1 MSTDNSGDDARSD
14 NWDPLTAPVWDPRD
28 VDEPTLAPP
37 IEQFM
42 PTDEDTMI
50 RRRPPLPP
58 DADEI
63 IRGEYTGWVPLIKSG
78 ESLDEAKAREESR
91 LASFDTSL
99 PNVDTNAWAPIE
111 VVANDES
118 EFTAPDD
125 LASDVS
131 FTVREPI
138 VEVRPYSFPTEIVP
152 DPDFVVSPAEALEEA
167 RRRIAQMRASLQT
180 NINRVSQ
187 SFEHPIFTPV
197 EVSVQEAPAF
207 VPAPEEVATPSEAA
221 NEIPEPVIAEPIQ
234 TSEPNASFE
243 AMFET
248 DHDEVVQTPI
258 APQPQSTFT
267 QSAPSHQES
276 QPVQAVKTETREE
289 PRVFTQSTQQASP
302 TIIIDEAADQS
313 HSLELVIMRD
323 EIKDLRDRLDSSQ
336 KLIENLMVRLA
347 DLAELALKRKD

>member
-1 MSTDNSGDDARSD
+1 MSTDDSVNDARSEK
-14 NWDPLTAPVWDPRD
+14 WDPLTAPVWDLSD

-42 PTDEDTMI
+42 PIDEDTMI

-78 ESLDEAKAREESR
+78 ETLDQAKAREENRVS
-91 LASFDTSL
+91 SFETSV
-99 PNVDTNAWAPIE
+99 PNVDSNAWEPIE
-111 VVANDES
+111 IVASDKS
-118 EFTAPDD
+118 EFSAPDD
-125 LASDVS
+125 LASDMPL
-131 FTVREPI
+131 TVREPV
-138 VEVRPYSFPTEIVP
+138 VEIRPYDFPTEIVP

-187 SFEHPIFTPV
+187 SFDHPIFTPV
-197 EVSVQEAPAF
+197 EVSVQEAPPF
-207 VPAPEEVATPSEAA
+207 VPVAQTEVPTAALNEEPKSFESLFETDVVSEQPVAPAPE
-221 NEIPEPVIAEPIQ
+221 PV
-234 TSEPNASFE
+234 
-243 AMFET
+243 
-248 DHDEVVQTPI
+248 
-258 APQPQSTFT
+258 FT
-267 QSAPSHQES
+267 QSTQQQGAPRIES
-276 QPVQAVKTETREE
+276 VKTETREE
-289 PRVFTQSTQQASP
+289 PRVYTQSTQQASP
-302 TIIIDEAADQS
+302 TIIIDESAEQT

>member
-1 MSTDNSGDDARSD
+1 MSTDDSVNDARSEK
-14 NWDPLTAPVWDPRD
+14 WDPLTAPVWDLSD

-42 PTDEDTMI
+42 PIDEDTII

-78 ESLDEAKAREESR
+78 ETLDQAKAREENRVS
-91 LASFDTSL
+91 SFETDI
-99 PNVDTNAWAPIE
+99 PNVDANAWAPIE
-111 VVANDES
+111 VVASDES
-118 EFTAPDD
+118 EFVAPND

-131 FTVREPI
+131 SSAREPV
-138 VEVRPYSFPTEIVP
+138 VEVRPYAFPSEIVP

-187 SFEHPIFTPV
+187 SFDHPIFAPI
-197 EVSVQEAPAF
+197 EVSVQEAPPF
-207 VPAPEEVATPSEAA
+207 IPVTQTEVPAAAVVEEPK
-221 NEIPEPVIAEPIQ
+221 
-234 TSEPNASFE
+234 SFDSL
-243 AMFET
+243 FET
-248 DHDEVVQTPI
+248 DAVVEPP
-258 APQPQSTFT
+258 APQPNF
-267 QSAPSHQES
+267 APSSATYQES
-276 QPVQAVKTETREE
+276 VRTETREE
-289 PRVFTQSTQQASP
+289 PRVYTQSTQQASP
-302 TIIIDEAADQS
+302 TIIIDEAAEQT

-336 KLIENLMVRLA
+336 KLIETLMVRLA

>member
-1 MSTDNSGDDARSD
+1 MSTDDSVNDARSEK
-14 NWDPLTAPVWDPRD
+14 WDPLTAPVWDLSD

-42 PTDEDTMI
+42 PIDEDTII

-78 ESLDEAKAREESR
+78 ESLEEAKAREENRVS
-91 LASFDTSL
+91 SFETAI
-99 PNVDTNAWAPIE
+99 PNVDANAWAPIE
-111 VVANDES
+111 VVSSDES
-118 EFTAPDD
+118 EFVAPDD

-131 FTVREPI
+131 SSVREPV
-138 VEVRPYSFPTEIVP
+138 VEVRPYAFPSEIVP

-187 SFEHPIFTPV
+187 SFDHPIFAPI
-197 EVSVQEAPAF
+197 EVSVQEAPPF
-207 VPAPEEVATPSEAA
+207 IPVTQTEVPVAAVVEEPK
-221 NEIPEPVIAEPIQ
+221 
-234 TSEPNASFE
+234 SFDSL
-243 AMFET
+243 FET
-248 DHDEVVQTPI
+248 DAVVEPP
-258 APQPQSTFT
+258 APQPNF
-267 QSAPSHQES
+267 APSSATYQES
-276 QPVQAVKTETREE
+276 VRPEAVRTETREE
-289 PRVFTQSTQQASP
+289 PRVYTQSTQQASP
-302 TIIIDEAADQS
+302 TIIIDEAAEQT

-336 KLIENLMVRLA
+336 KLIETLMVRLA

>member
-1 MSTDNSGDDARSD
+1 MSTDDSVNDARSEK
-14 NWDPLTAPVWDPRD
+14 WDPLTAPVWDLSD

-42 PTDEDTMI
+42 PIDEDTII

-78 ESLDEAKAREESR
+78 ETLDQAKAREENRVS
-91 LASFDTSL
+91 SFETDI
-99 PNVDTNAWAPIE
+99 PNVDANAWAPIE
-111 VVANDES
+111 VVASDES
-118 EFTAPDD
+118 EFVAPDD
-125 LASDVS
+125 LASDVPM
-131 FTVREPI
+131 TVREPV
-138 VEVRPYSFPTEIVP
+138 VEVRPYAFPSEIVP

-187 SFEHPIFTPV
+187 SFDHPIFAPI
-197 EVSVQEAPAF
+197 EVSVQEAPPF
-207 VPAPEEVATPSEAA
+207 IPVTQTEVPVAAVVEEPK
-221 NEIPEPVIAEPIQ
+221 
-234 TSEPNASFE
+234 SFDSL
-243 AMFET
+243 FET
-248 DHDEVVQTPI
+248 DAVVEPP
-258 APQPQSTFT
+258 APQPNF
-267 QSAPSHQES
+267 APSSATYQES
-276 QPVQAVKTETREE
+276 VRTETREE
-289 PRVFTQSTQQASP
+289 PRVYTQSTQQASP
-302 TIIIDEAADQS
+302 TIIIDEAAEQT

>member
-1 MSTDNSGDDARSD
+1 MSTDDSVNDARSEK
-14 NWDPLTAPVWDPRD
+14 WDPLTAPVWDLSD

-42 PTDEDTMI
+42 PIDEDTII

-78 ESLDEAKAREESR
+78 ETLDQAKAREENRVS
-91 LASFDTSL
+91 SFETAI
-99 PNVDTNAWAPIE
+99 PNVDANAWAPIE
-111 VVANDES
+111 VVASDVS
-118 EFTAPDD
+118 EFVAPGD

-131 FTVREPI
+131 SSVREPV
-138 VEVRPYSFPTEIVP
+138 VEVRPYAFPSEIVP

-187 SFEHPIFTPV
+187 SFDHPIFAPI
-197 EVSVQEAPAF
+197 EVSVQEAPPF
-207 VPAPEEVATPSEAA
+207 IPVTQTEVPAAVVEEPK
-221 NEIPEPVIAEPIQ
+221 
-234 TSEPNASFE
+234 SFDSL
-243 AMFET
+243 FET
-248 DHDEVVQTPI
+248 DAVVEPP
-258 APQPQSTFT
+258 APQPTF
-267 QSAPSHQES
+267 APSSAMYQES
-276 QPVQAVKTETREE
+276 VRTETREE
-289 PRVFTQSTQQASP
+289 PRVYTQSTQQASP
-302 TIIIDEAADQS
+302 TIIIDEAAEKT

>member
-1 MSTDNSGDDARSD
+1 MSTDDSVDDARSEML
-14 NWDPLTAPVWDPRD
+14 DPLTAPVWDLQNS
-28 VDEPTLAPP
+28 DEPILAPP

-42 PTDEDTMI
+42 PNDEDTMI

-63 IRGEYTGWVPLIKSG
+63 IRGEYTGWIPLIKPG
-78 ESLDEAKAREESR
+78 ESLEEAKAREENRVSN
-91 LASFDTSL
+91 LDAPIS
-99 PNVDTNAWAPIE
+99 NVDANAWAPIE
-111 VVANDES
+111 VVASGQS
-118 EFTAPDD
+118 EFNAPDD

-131 FTVREPI
+131 TAVREPVI
-138 VEVRPYSFPTEIVP
+138 EIRPYNFPNEIVP

-197 EVSVQEAPAF
+197 EVSVQEAPPF
-207 VPAPEEVATPSEAA
+207 VPSAQTEVPSVASPVSNPIPDVLIVEEPKT
-221 NEIPEPVIAEPIQ
+221 
-234 TSEPNASFE
+234 FE
-243 AMFET
+243 SLFET
-248 DHDEVVQTPI
+248 DIESVVEPPV
-258 APQPQSTFT
+258 APVPQPDFAQSTPTSKGSQRF
-267 QSAPSHQES
+267 ES
-276 QPVQAVKTETREE
+276 VKTEVREE
-289 PRVFTQSTQQASP
+289 PRVFTQSTQQNSP
-302 TIIIDEAADQS
+302 TIIIDEAADQT

>member
-1 MSTDNSGDDARSD
+1 MSTDDSVNDARSEK
-14 NWDPLTAPVWDPRD
+14 WDPLTAPVWDLSD

-42 PTDEDTMI
+42 PIDEDTII

-78 ESLDEAKAREESR
+78 ETLDQAKAREEK
-91 LASFDTSL
+91 LASGMSQSVQNIDMDS
-99 PNVDTNAWAPIE
+99 WAPVE
-111 VVANDES
+111 VVATDES
-118 EFTAPDD
+118 DFISPKD
-125 LASDVS
+125 LSSDSVN
-131 FTVREPI
+131 TVREPV
-138 VEVRPYSFPTEIVP
+138 VEVRPYEFPNEIVP

-187 SFEHPIFTPV
+187 SFDHPIFAPI
-197 EVSVQEAPAF
+197 EVSVQEAPPF
-207 VPAPEEVATPSEAA
+207 IPVTQTEVPAAAVVEEPK
-221 NEIPEPVIAEPIQ
+221 
-234 TSEPNASFE
+234 SFDSL
-243 AMFET
+243 FET
-248 DHDEVVQTPI
+248 DAVVEPP
-258 APQPQSTFT
+258 APQPNF
-267 QSAPSHQES
+267 APSSATHQES
-276 QPVQAVKTETREE
+276 VRTETREE
-289 PRVFTQSTQQASP
+289 PRVYTQSTQQASP
-302 TIIIDEAADQS
+302 TIIIDEAAEQT

-336 KLIENLMVRLA
+336 KLIETLMVRLA

>member
-1 MSTDNSGDDARSD
+1 MSTDDSVNDARSEK
-14 NWDPLTAPVWDPRD
+14 WDPLTAPVWDLSD

-42 PTDEDTMI
+42 PIDEDTII

-78 ESLDEAKAREESR
+78 ETLDQAKAREENRVS
-91 LASFDTSL
+91 SFETVI
-99 PNVDTNAWAPIE
+99 PNVDANAWAPIE
-111 VVANDES
+111 VVASDES
-118 EFTAPDD
+118 EFVAPDD

-131 FTVREPI
+131 SSVREPV
-138 VEVRPYSFPTEIVP
+138 VEVRPYAFPSEIVP

-187 SFEHPIFTPV
+187 SFDHPIFAPI
-197 EVSVQEAPAF
+197 EVSVQEAPPFIPVTQIEVPAAAVVEEPKSF
-207 VPAPEEVATPSEAA
+207 ESMFETEVVESPVAPAPEPS
-221 NEIPEPVIAEPIQ
+221 
-234 TSEPNASFE
+234 
-243 AMFET
+243 
-248 DHDEVVQTPI
+248 
-258 APQPQSTFT
+258 FT
-267 QSAPSHQES
+267 QSATTYQEAPRVES
-276 QPVQAVKTETREE
+276 VMTETREE
-289 PRVFTQSTQQASP
+289 PRVYTQSTQQASP
-302 TIIIDEAADQS
+302 TIIIDEAAEQT

>member
-1 MSTDNSGDDARSD
+1 MSTDDSVNGARSED
-14 NWDPLTAPVWDPRD
+14 LDPLTSPIWDFKD
-28 VDEPTLAPP
+28 IDEPTLAPP

-78 ESLDEAKAREESR
+78 ESLEEAKAREENRVS
-91 LASFDTSL
+91 SL
-99 PNVDTNAWAPIE
+99 DVSISNVDVNAWTPIE
-111 VVANDES
+111 VVTSDEV
-118 EFTAPDD
+118 EFTAPND
-125 LASDVS
+125 LASDVPT
-131 FTVREPI
+131 TVREPL
-138 VEVRPYSFPTEIVP
+138 VEVRPYAFPFEIVP

-187 SFEHPIFTPV
+187 SFEHPIFTPI
-197 EVSVQEAPAF
+197 EVSVQEAPPFVPDAQTQVSVTPVIEEPKTFESLFETEVESVIETPVQQPAF
-207 VPAPEEVATPSEAA
+207 VESTTHQ
-221 NEIPEPVIAEPIQ
+221 NESPR
-234 TSEPNASFE
+234 FE
-243 AMFET
+243 
-248 DHDEVVQTPI
+248 
-258 APQPQSTFT
+258 S
-267 QSAPSHQES
+267 
-276 QPVQAVKTETREE
+276 VKTEVREE

-302 TIIIDEAADQS
+302 TIIIDEAAEQT

>member
-1 MSTDNSGDDARSD
+1 
-14 NWDPLTAPVWDPRD
+14 

-42 PTDEDTMI
+42 PVDEDTII

-78 ESLDEAKAREESR
+78 ETLDQAKAREENRVS
-91 LASFDTSL
+91 SFETAI
-99 PNVDTNAWAPIE
+99 PNVDANAWAPIE
-111 VVANDES
+111 VVASDES
-118 EFTAPDD
+118 EFVAPDD

-131 FTVREPI
+131 SSVREPV
-138 VEVRPYSFPTEIVP
+138 VEVRPYAFPSEIVP

-187 SFEHPIFTPV
+187 SFDHPIFAPI
-197 EVSVQEAPAF
+197 EVSVQEAPPF
-207 VPAPEEVATPSEAA
+207 IPVTQTEVPAAVVEEPK
-221 NEIPEPVIAEPIQ
+221 
-234 TSEPNASFE
+234 SFDSL
-243 AMFET
+243 FET
-248 DHDEVVQTPI
+248 DAVVDPP
-258 APQPQSTFT
+258 APQPTF
-267 QSAPSHQES
+267 APSSAMYQES
-276 QPVQAVKTETREE
+276 VRTETREE
-289 PRVFTQSTQQASP
+289 PRVYTQSTQQASP
-302 TIIIDEAADQS
+302 TIIIDEAAEKT

>member
-1 MSTDNSGDDARSD
+1 MSTDDSVDDARSEK
-14 NWDPLTAPVWDPRD
+14 WDPLTAPVWDLSD

-42 PTDEDTMI
+42 PIDEDTLI

-78 ESLDEAKAREESR
+78 ETLDQAKAREENRVSG
-91 LASFDTSL
+91 FETSV
-99 PNVDTNAWAPIE
+99 PNVDANAWAPIE
-111 VVANDES
+111 VVASDES
-118 EFTAPDD
+118 DFVAPDD
-125 LASDVS
+125 LASDVPL
-131 FTVREPI
+131 TVREP
-138 VEVRPYSFPTEIVP
+138 VVDVRPYAFPTEIVP

-187 SFEHPIFTPV
+187 SFDHPIFAPV
-197 EVSVQEAPAF
+197 EVSVQEAPPF
-207 VPAPEEVATPSEAA
+207 VPVDQTEVPAAAVVEEPKSFDSLFDTDAVV
-221 NEIPEPVIAEPIQ
+221 EPP
-234 TSEPNASFE
+234 
-243 AMFET
+243 
-248 DHDEVVQTPI
+248 
-258 APQPQSTFT
+258 APQPTF
-267 QSAPSHQES
+267 APSSATYQES
-276 QPVQAVKTETREE
+276 VRTESVRTETREE
-289 PRVFTQSTQQASP
+289 PRVYTQSTQQASP
-302 TIIIDEAADQS
+302 TIIIDEAAEQT

>member
-1 MSTDNSGDDARSD
+1 MSTDDSVNDARSEK
-14 NWDPLTAPVWDPRD
+14 WDPLTAPVWDLSD

-42 PTDEDTMI
+42 PIDEDTII

-78 ESLDEAKAREESR
+78 ETLDQAKAREENRVS
-91 LASFDTSL
+91 SFETAI
-99 PNVDTNAWAPIE
+99 PNVDANAWAPIE
-111 VVANDES
+111 VVASDES
-118 EFTAPDD
+118 EFVAPDD

-131 FTVREPI
+131 SSVREPV
-138 VEVRPYSFPTEIVP
+138 VEVRPYEFPNEIVP

-187 SFEHPIFTPV
+187 SFDHPIFAPI
-197 EVSVQEAPAF
+197 EVSVQEAPPF
-207 VPAPEEVATPSEAA
+207 IPVTQTEVPAAVVEEPK
-221 NEIPEPVIAEPIQ
+221 
-234 TSEPNASFE
+234 SFDSL
-243 AMFET
+243 FET
-248 DHDEVVQTPI
+248 DAVVEPP
-258 APQPQSTFT
+258 APQPTF
-267 QSAPSHQES
+267 APSSAMYQES
-276 QPVQAVKTETREE
+276 VRTETREE
-289 PRVFTQSTQQASP
+289 PRVYTQSTQQASP
-302 TIIIDEAADQS
+302 TIIIDEAAEKT

-336 KLIENLMVRLA
+336 KLIETLMVRLA

>member
-1 MSTDNSGDDARSD
+1 MSTDDSVNDARSEK
-14 NWDPLTAPVWDPRD
+14 WDPLTAPVWDLSD

-42 PTDEDTMI
+42 PIDEDTMI

-78 ESLDEAKAREESR
+78 ESLEDAKAREEK
-91 LASFDTSL
+91 LASGISQNVQ
-99 PNVDTNAWAPIE
+99 NVDMNSWSPIE
-111 VVANDES
+111 VVDTDDS
-118 EFTAPDD
+118 EFISPKD
-125 LASDVS
+125 LFSDNVEA
-131 FTVREPI
+131 VREPV

-187 SFEHPIFTPV
+187 SFDHPIFAPV
-197 EVSVQEAPAF
+197 EVSVQEAPPF
-207 VPAPEEVATPSEAA
+207 VPAAQTAVPPVVTPVAEVIEEPK
-221 NEIPEPVIAEPIQ
+221 
-234 TSEPNASFE
+234 SFE
-243 AMFET
+243 SLFET
-248 DHDEVVQTPI
+248 DEVVETLV
-258 APQPQSTFT
+258 APAQVFT
-267 QSAPSHQES
+267 QAPPQQES
-276 QPVQAVKTETREE
+276 PRFESVKTETREE

>member
-1 MSTDNSGDDARSD
+1 MSTDDSVNDARSE
-14 NWDPLTAPVWDPRD
+14 NWDPLTAPVWDLSD

-42 PTDEDTMI
+42 PIDEDTII

-78 ESLDEAKAREESR
+78 ETLDQAKAREENRVS
-91 LASFDTSL
+91 SFETAI
-99 PNVDTNAWAPIE
+99 PNVDANAWAPIE
-111 VVANDES
+111 VVASDES
-118 EFTAPDD
+118 EFVAPDD

-131 FTVREPI
+131 SSVREPV
-138 VEVRPYSFPTEIVP
+138 VEVRPYAFPSEIVP

-187 SFEHPIFTPV
+187 SFDHPIFAPI
-197 EVSVQEAPAF
+197 EVSVQEAPPF
-207 VPAPEEVATPSEAA
+207 IPVTQTEVPAAVVEEPK
-221 NEIPEPVIAEPIQ
+221 
-234 TSEPNASFE
+234 SFDSL
-243 AMFET
+243 FET
-248 DHDEVVQTPI
+248 DAVVEPP
-258 APQPQSTFT
+258 APQPTF
-267 QSAPSHQES
+267 APSSAMYQES
-276 QPVQAVKTETREE
+276 VRTETREE
-289 PRVFTQSTQQASP
+289 PRVYTQSTQQASP
-302 TIIIDEAADQS
+302 TIIIDEAAEKT

-336 KLIENLMVRLA
+336 KLIETLMVRLA

>member
-1 MSTDNSGDDARSD
+1 MSTDDSVNDARSEK
-14 NWDPLTAPVWDPRD
+14 WDPLTAPIWDISD

-37 IEQFM
+37 IDQFM
-42 PTDEDTMI
+42 PIDEDTMI

-78 ESLDEAKAREESR
+78 ETLDQAKAREENRVS
-91 LASFDTSL
+91 SFETSV
-99 PNVDTNAWAPIE
+99 PNVDANAWAPIE
-111 VVANDES
+111 VVASDES
-118 EFTAPDD
+118 EFIAPDD
-125 LASDVS
+125 LVSDVPM
-131 FTVREPI
+131 TVREPV
-138 VEVRPYSFPTEIVP
+138 VEVRPYDFPTEIVP

-187 SFEHPIFTPV
+187 SFDHPIFAPV
-197 EVSVQEAPAF
+197 EVSVQEAPPFIPAAQTEAPT
-207 VPAPEEVATPSEAA
+207 VIAPAPSPTPVAEAIEEPNSFDSLFETDVVVEQPVAPE
-221 NEIPEPVIAEPIQ
+221 PEPV
-234 TSEPNASFE
+234 
-243 AMFET
+243 
-248 DHDEVVQTPI
+248 
-258 APQPQSTFT
+258 FT
-267 QSAPSHQES
+267 QSSTQQQQAPRAES
-276 QPVQAVKTETREE
+276 VMTETREE
-289 PRVFTQSTQQASP
+289 PRVFTQSSQQASP

>member
-1 MSTDNSGDDARSD
+1 MSTDDSVNDARSEK
-14 NWDPLTAPVWDPRD
+14 WDPLTAPVWDLSD

-42 PTDEDTMI
+42 PVDEDTII

-78 ESLDEAKAREESR
+78 ESLEEAKAREENRVS
-91 LASFDTSL
+91 SFETAI
-99 PNVDTNAWAPIE
+99 PNVDANAWAPSE
-111 VVANDES
+111 VVASDES
-118 EFTAPDD
+118 EFVAPDD

-131 FTVREPI
+131 SSVREPV
-138 VEVRPYSFPTEIVP
+138 VEVRPYAFPSEIVP

-187 SFEHPIFTPV
+187 SFDHPIFAPI
-197 EVSVQEAPAF
+197 EVSVQEAPPF
-207 VPAPEEVATPSEAA
+207 IPVTQTEVPAVVVEEPK
-221 NEIPEPVIAEPIQ
+221 
-234 TSEPNASFE
+234 SFDSL
-243 AMFET
+243 FET
-248 DHDEVVQTPI
+248 DAVVESP
-258 APQPQSTFT
+258 APQPTF
-267 QSAPSHQES
+267 APSSAMYQES
-276 QPVQAVKTETREE
+276 VRTETREE
-289 PRVFTQSTQQASP
+289 PRVYTQSTQQASP
-302 TIIIDEAADQS
+302 TIIIDEAAEKT

>member
-1 MSTDNSGDDARSD
+1 MSTDDSVNDVRSEK
-14 NWDPLTAPVWDPRD
+14 WDPLTAPVWDLSD

-42 PTDEDTMI
+42 PIDEDTII

-78 ESLDEAKAREESR
+78 ETLDQAKAREENRVS
-91 LASFDTSL
+91 SFETAI
-99 PNVDTNAWAPIE
+99 PNVDANAWAPIE
-111 VVANDES
+111 VVSSDES
-118 EFTAPDD
+118 EFVAPDD

-131 FTVREPI
+131 SSVREPV
-138 VEVRPYSFPTEIVP
+138 VEVRPYAFPSEIVP

-187 SFEHPIFTPV
+187 SFDHPIFAPI
-197 EVSVQEAPAF
+197 EVSVQEAPPF
-207 VPAPEEVATPSEAA
+207 TPVTQTEVPAAVVEEPK
-221 NEIPEPVIAEPIQ
+221 
-234 TSEPNASFE
+234 SFDSL
-243 AMFET
+243 FET
-248 DHDEVVQTPI
+248 DAVVEPP
-258 APQPQSTFT
+258 APQPTF
-267 QSAPSHQES
+267 APSSAMYQES
-276 QPVQAVKTETREE
+276 VRTEMREE
-289 PRVFTQSTQQASP
+289 PRVYTQSTQQASP
-302 TIIIDEAADQS
+302 TIIIDEAAEKT

-336 KLIENLMVRLA
+336 KLIETLMVRLA

>member
-1 MSTDNSGDDARSD
+1 MSTDDSVDDARSEK
-14 NWDPLTAPVWDPRD
+14 WDPLTAPVWDLSD

-42 PTDEDTMI
+42 PLDEDTMI

-63 IRGEYTGWVPLIKSG
+63 IRGEYTGWVPLIKAG
-78 ESLDEAKAREESR
+78 ETLDQAKAREENRVSSFETSVPNFD
-91 LASFDTSL
+91 ASD
-99 PNVDTNAWAPIE
+99 WAPID
-111 VVANDES
+111 VVASDGS
-118 EFTAPDD
+118 EFIAPDD

-131 FTVREPI
+131 VTAREPV
-138 VEVRPYSFPTEIVP
+138 VEVRPYKFPTEIVP

-187 SFEHPIFTPV
+187 SFDHPIFAPV
-197 EVSVQEAPAF
+197 EVSVQEAPPFEPAAHTETPIVEMPEPNPTPVAEAIEEPKSF
-207 VPAPEEVATPSEAA
+207 ESLFETETVAEQPVAPAPE
-221 NEIPEPVIAEPIQ
+221 PV
-234 TSEPNASFE
+234 
-243 AMFET
+243 
-248 DHDEVVQTPI
+248 
-258 APQPQSTFT
+258 FT
-267 QSAPSHQES
+267 QSAPRQQEAPRAES
-276 QPVQAVKTETREE
+276 VKTETREE
-289 PRVFTQSTQQASP
+289 PRVFTQSTQQSSP

>member
-1 MSTDNSGDDARSD
+1 MSTDDSVNDARSEK
-14 NWDPLTAPVWDPRD
+14 WDPLTAPVWDISD

-37 IEQFM
+37 IDQFM
-42 PTDEDTMI
+42 PIDEDTMI

-78 ESLDEAKAREESR
+78 ETLDQAKAREENR
-91 LASFDTSL
+91 ASSFENVV
-99 PNVDTNAWAPIE
+99 PNVDANAWAPIE
-111 VVANDES
+111 VVASDES
-118 EFTAPDD
+118 EFVAPDD
-125 LASDVS
+125 LASDVPT
-131 FTVREPI
+131 TVREPV
-138 VEVRPYSFPTEIVP
+138 VEVRPYEFPTEIVP

-187 SFEHPIFTPV
+187 SFDHPIFAPV
-197 EVSVQEAPAF
+197 EVSVQEAPPFIPAAQTEAPT
-207 VPAPEEVATPSEAA
+207 VIAPEPSQTPVAEVPVAEVSEEPKSFDSLFETDVVVEQPVA
-221 NEIPEPVIAEPIQ
+221 PEPV
-234 TSEPNASFE
+234 
-243 AMFET
+243 
-248 DHDEVVQTPI
+248 
-258 APQPQSTFT
+258 FT
-267 QSAPSHQES
+267 QSSTQQQQEYQRAES
-276 QPVQAVKTETREE
+276 VKTETREE
-289 PRVFTQSTQQASP
+289 PRVYTQSTQQASP

-336 KLIENLMVRLA
+336 KLIETLMVRLA

>member
-1 MSTDNSGDDARSD
+1 MSTDDSVNDARSEK
-14 NWDPLTAPVWDPRD
+14 WDPLTAPVWDLSD

-42 PTDEDTMI
+42 PIDEDTII

-78 ESLDEAKAREESR
+78 ETLDQAKAREENRVS
-91 LASFDTSL
+91 SFETAI
-99 PNVDTNAWAPIE
+99 PNVDANAWASIE
-111 VVANDES
+111 VVSSDES
-118 EFTAPDD
+118 EFVAPDD

-131 FTVREPI
+131 SSVREPV
-138 VEVRPYSFPTEIVP
+138 VEVRPYAFPSEIVP

-187 SFEHPIFTPV
+187 SFDHPIFAPI
-197 EVSVQEAPAF
+197 EVSVQEAPPF
-207 VPAPEEVATPSEAA
+207 IPVTQTEVPAAVVEEPK
-221 NEIPEPVIAEPIQ
+221 
-234 TSEPNASFE
+234 SFDSL
-243 AMFET
+243 FET
-248 DHDEVVQTPI
+248 DAVVEPP
-258 APQPQSTFT
+258 APQPTF
-267 QSAPSHQES
+267 APSSAMYQES
-276 QPVQAVKTETREE
+276 VRTEMREE
-289 PRVFTQSTQQASP
+289 PRVYTQSTQQASP
-302 TIIIDEAADQS
+302 TIIIDEAAEKT

-336 KLIENLMVRLA
+336 KLIETLMVRLA

>member
-1 MSTDNSGDDARSD
+1 MSTDDSVDDARSE
-14 NWDPLTAPVWDPRD
+14 NWDPLTAPVWDLSD

-37 IEQFM
+37 VEQFM
-42 PTDEDTMI
+42 PIDEDTMI

-63 IRGEYTGWVPLIKSG
+63 IRGEYTGWVPLIKAG
-78 ESLDEAKAREESR
+78 ETLDQAKSREENRVS
-91 LASFDTSL
+91 SFEVSNSIVDE
-99 PNVDTNAWAPIE
+99 NVWAPIE
-111 VVANDES
+111 VVASDES

-187 SFEHPIFTPV
+187 SFDHPIFAPV
-197 EVSVQEAPAF
+197 EVSVQEAPPF
-207 VPAPEEVATPSEAA
+207 VPTTPTESPSVVVPEPSATPVVEVI
-221 NEIPEPVIAEPIQ
+221 EEPK
-234 TSEPNASFE
+234 SFDS
-243 AMFET
+243 MFET
-248 DHDEVVQTPI
+248 DVVVEEPVVP
-258 APQPQSTFT
+258 APDSVFI
-267 QSAPSHQES
+267 QSATTYQEAPRVES
-276 QPVQAVKTETREE
+276 VMTETREE
-289 PRVFTQSTQQASP
+289 PKVFTQSTQQTSP
-302 TIIIDEAADQS
+302 TIIIDEVADQS

>member
-1 MSTDNSGDDARSD
+1 MSTDDSVNDARSEK
-14 NWDPLTAPVWDPRD
+14 WDPLTAPVWDLSD

-42 PTDEDTMI
+42 PVDEDTII

-78 ESLDEAKAREESR
+78 ESLEEAKAREENRVS
-91 LASFDTSL
+91 SFETAI
-99 PNVDTNAWAPIE
+99 PNVDANAWAPIE
-111 VVANDES
+111 VVASDES
-118 EFTAPDD
+118 EFVAPDD

-131 FTVREPI
+131 SSVRDPV
-138 VEVRPYSFPTEIVP
+138 VEVRPYAFPSEIVP

-187 SFEHPIFTPV
+187 SFDHPIFAPI
-197 EVSVQEAPAF
+197 EVSVQEAPPF
-207 VPAPEEVATPSEAA
+207 IPVTQTEVPAVVVEEPK
-221 NEIPEPVIAEPIQ
+221 
-234 TSEPNASFE
+234 SFDSL
-243 AMFET
+243 FET
-248 DHDEVVQTPI
+248 DAVVESP
-258 APQPQSTFT
+258 APQPTF
-267 QSAPSHQES
+267 APSSAMYQES
-276 QPVQAVKTETREE
+276 VRTETREE
-289 PRVFTQSTQQASP
+289 PRVYTQSTQQASP
-302 TIIIDEAADQS
+302 TIIIDEAAEKT

>member
-1 MSTDNSGDDARSD
+1 MSTDDSVNDARSEA
-14 NWDPLTAPVWDPRD
+14 WDPLTAPVWDLSD

-37 IEQFM
+37 IENFM
-42 PTDEDTMI
+42 PIDEDTMI

-78 ESLDEAKAREESR
+78 ESLDEAKAREENR
-91 LASFDTSL
+91 ASTFESSV
-99 PNVDTNAWAPIE
+99 PNVDANAWAPID
-111 VVANDES
+111 VVASESS
-118 EFTAPDD
+118 EFVAPDD

-131 FTVREPI
+131 MTVRAPI
-138 VEVRPYSFPTEIVP
+138 VEVRPYDFPTEIVP

-187 SFEHPIFTPV
+187 SFEHPIFAPV
-197 EVSVQEAPAF
+197 EVSVQEAPPFAPAAEVETPTVVVAEPSPTPVAGIIEEPKSF
-207 VPAPEEVATPSEAA
+207 ESLFETDVVVEQPVAPE
-221 NEIPEPVIAEPIQ
+221 PEPV
-234 TSEPNASFE
+234 
-243 AMFET
+243 
-248 DHDEVVQTPI
+248 
-258 APQPQSTFT
+258 FT
-267 QSAPSHQES
+267 QSTTQQQHAPRAES
-276 QPVQAVKTETREE
+276 VMTETREE

>member
-1 MSTDNSGDDARSD
+1 MSTDDSVNDARSEK
-14 NWDPLTAPVWDPRD
+14 WDPLTAPVWDLSD

-42 PTDEDTMI
+42 PIDEDTII

-78 ESLDEAKAREESR
+78 ETLDQAKAREENRVS
-91 LASFDTSL
+91 SFETAI
-99 PNVDTNAWAPIE
+99 PNVDANAWAPIE
-111 VVANDES
+111 VVSSDES
-118 EFTAPDD
+118 EFVAPDD

-131 FTVREPI
+131 SSVREPV
-138 VEVRPYSFPTEIVP
+138 VEVRPYAFPSEIVP
-152 DPDFVVSPAEALEEA
+152 EPDFVVSPAEALEEA

-187 SFEHPIFTPV
+187 SFDHPIFAPI
-197 EVSVQEAPAF
+197 EVSVQEAPPF
-207 VPAPEEVATPSEAA
+207 IPVTQTEVPAAVVEEPK
-221 NEIPEPVIAEPIQ
+221 
-234 TSEPNASFE
+234 SFDSL
-243 AMFET
+243 FET
-248 DHDEVVQTPI
+248 DAVVEPP
-258 APQPQSTFT
+258 APQPTF
-267 QSAPSHQES
+267 APSSAMYQES
-276 QPVQAVKTETREE
+276 VRTETREE
-289 PRVFTQSTQQASP
+289 PRVYTQSTQQASP
-302 TIIIDEAADQS
+302 TIIIDEAAEKT

>member
-1 MSTDNSGDDARSD
+1 MSTDDSVNDARSE
-14 NWDPLTAPVWDPRD
+14 NWDPLTSPVWDLSD

-42 PTDEDTMI
+42 PIDEDTMI

-78 ESLDEAKAREESR
+78 ETLDQAKAREENRVS
-91 LASFDTSL
+91 SIENSI
-99 PNVDTNAWAPIE
+99 PNVDANAWAPIE
-111 VVANDES
+111 VVASDES
-118 EFTAPDD
+118 VFSAPDD
-125 LASDVS
+125 LASDVPT
-131 FTVREPI
+131 TVREPI
-138 VEVRPYSFPTEIVP
+138 VEVRPYAFPTEIVP

-187 SFEHPIFTPV
+187 SFDHPIFAPV
-197 EVSVQEAPAF
+197 EVSVQEAPPFTPVAQGETPSA
-207 VPAPEEVATPSEAA
+207 VTPEPISTPAPEAIDE
-221 NEIPEPVIAEPIQ
+221 Q
-234 TSEPNASFE
+234 KSFE
-243 AMFET
+243 SIFET
-248 DHDEVVQTPI
+248 DVVVEPK
-258 APQPQSTFT
+258 APQQNFTASAAPQAET
-267 QSAPSHQES
+267 PSFES
-276 QPVQAVKTETREE
+276 VKTETREE

-302 TIIIDEAADQS
+302 TIIIDEAADQT

>member
-1 MSTDNSGDDARSD
+1 MSTDDSVNDARSEK
-14 NWDPLTAPVWDPRD
+14 WDPLTAPVWDLSD

-42 PTDEDTMI
+42 PIDEDTII

-78 ESLDEAKAREESR
+78 ETLDQAKAREENRVS
-91 LASFDTSL
+91 SFETAI
-99 PNVDTNAWAPIE
+99 PNVDANAWAPIE
-111 VVANDES
+111 VVASDES
-118 EFTAPDD
+118 EFVAPDD

-131 FTVREPI
+131 SSVREPV
-138 VEVRPYSFPTEIVP
+138 VEVRPYAFPSEIVP

-187 SFEHPIFTPV
+187 SFDHPIFAPI
-197 EVSVQEAPAF
+197 EVSVQEAPPF
-207 VPAPEEVATPSEAA
+207 IPVTQTEVPAAVVEEPK
-221 NEIPEPVIAEPIQ
+221 
-234 TSEPNASFE
+234 SFDSL
-243 AMFET
+243 FET
-248 DHDEVVQTPI
+248 DAVVEPP
-258 APQPQSTFT
+258 APQPTF
-267 QSAPSHQES
+267 APSSAMYQES
-276 QPVQAVKTETREE
+276 VRTETREE
-289 PRVFTQSTQQASP
+289 PRVYTQSTQQASP
-302 TIIIDEAADQS
+302 TIIIDEAAEQT

>member
-1 MSTDNSGDDARSD
+1 MSTDDSVNDARSEK
-14 NWDPLTAPVWDPRD
+14 WDPLTAPVWDLSD

-42 PTDEDTMI
+42 PIDEDTII

-78 ESLDEAKAREESR
+78 ETLDQAKAREENRVS
-91 LASFDTSL
+91 SFETAI
-99 PNVDTNAWAPIE
+99 PNVDANAWAPIE
-111 VVANDES
+111 VVSSDES
-118 EFTAPDD
+118 EFVAPDD

-131 FTVREPI
+131 SSVREPV
-138 VEVRPYSFPTEIVP
+138 VEVRPYAFPSEIVP

-187 SFEHPIFTPV
+187 SFDHPIFAPI
-197 EVSVQEAPAF
+197 EVSVQEAPPF
-207 VPAPEEVATPSEAA
+207 IPVTQTEVPAAVVEEPK
-221 NEIPEPVIAEPIQ
+221 
-234 TSEPNASFE
+234 SFDSL
-243 AMFET
+243 FET
-248 DHDEVVQTPI
+248 DAVVDPP
-258 APQPQSTFT
+258 APQPTF
-267 QSAPSHQES
+267 APSSAMYQES
-276 QPVQAVKTETREE
+276 VRTETREE
-289 PRVFTQSTQQASP
+289 PRVYTQSTQQASP
-302 TIIIDEAADQS
+302 TIIIDEAAEKT

-336 KLIENLMVRLA
+336 KLIETLMVRLA

>member
-1 MSTDNSGDDARSD
+1 MSTDDSVNDARSEK
-14 NWDPLTAPVWDPRD
+14 WDPLTAPVWDLSD

-42 PTDEDTMI
+42 PIDEDTII

-78 ESLDEAKAREESR
+78 ETLDQAKAREENRVS
-91 LASFDTSL
+91 SFETAI
-99 PNVDTNAWAPIE
+99 PNVDANAWAPIE
-111 VVANDES
+111 VVSSDES
-118 EFTAPDD
+118 EFVAPDD

-131 FTVREPI
+131 SSVREPV
-138 VEVRPYSFPTEIVP
+138 VEVRPYAFPSEIVP

-187 SFEHPIFTPV
+187 SFDHPIFAPI
-197 EVSVQEAPAF
+197 EVSVQEAPPF
-207 VPAPEEVATPSEAA
+207 IPVTQTEVPAAVVEEPK
-221 NEIPEPVIAEPIQ
+221 
-234 TSEPNASFE
+234 SFDSL
-243 AMFET
+243 FET
-248 DHDEVVQTPI
+248 DAVVEPP
-258 APQPQSTFT
+258 APQPTF
-267 QSAPSHQES
+267 APSSAMYQES
-276 QPVQAVKTETREE
+276 VRTEMREE
-289 PRVFTQSTQQASP
+289 PRVYTQSTQQASP
-302 TIIIDEAADQS
+302 TIIIDEAAEKT